1 VPIAGP
7 FLAALL
13 IIVAAPAV
21 AAESVPDLATLEA
34 RIVAARGPV
43 PSAYREVVRYR
54 GSSSSGTEV
63 TFVRGNDVRT
73 IDDDGTFTTQRG
85 TYRSIA
91 WHQNENGQTVIAK
104 PDPGEATVEAT
115 ITTVTRASSPVDAY
129 VIATLTAKGFGSKD
143 YIDPQTFY
151 ELRSE
156 SIRPSGTTTTV
167 YGPYQTYGSR
177 HLATSWH
184 VHSESSKTDTDYAI
198 TAFAAADLTESDVLI
213 PGNRRTLVQFPA
225 DQNVVT
231 LPSTFSQGRV
241 YVRLNVNGRG
251 LDFQLDT
258 GASAIAINAEIARR
272 LGLTMTNAKQNNV
285 NAGTFETGEVVVPH
299 VQVGSLT
306 MDDVAMAIAPA
317 NFQAPDA
324 PVRAV
329 GLLGFD
335 FFAELGVT
343 IDYEHHIVRAAK
355 LGTYA
360 EPDDPQGIVLDVR
373 LGTQTPLVTAHLDG
387 AVAERMIFDT
397 GASVTFLLFDYFLRR
412 YPEAFA
418 VYLGGD
424 AASNSRFRGIGGT
437 VDVRPYEIGDFRLG
451 SQEFTDLLGYL
462 EVSNKNYS
470 SSSDGLI
477 GNKFIGLF
485 TVFVDYPN
493 GHIHLTPNSHG
504 RHAMGLYP

>member
-1 VPIAGP
+1 MPVSGP

-13 IIVAAPAV
+13 IIVATPAV
-21 AAESVPDLATLEA
+21 AADSVPDLATLEA
-34 RIVAARGPV
+34 RIGQARGPL
-43 PSAYREVVRYR
+43 PSAYREVVQYH
-54 GSSSSGTEV
+54 GTSSSGTEV
-63 TFVRGNDVRT
+63 TLGRGNDVRE
-73 IDDDGTFTTQRG
+73 IDEDATFTTQRG
-85 TYRSIA
+85 TYHGTF

-115 ITTVTRASSPVDAY
+115 TTTVTRVSSPVDAY
-129 VIATLTAKGFGSKD
+129 MIATLTAKGFGSKD
-143 YIDPQTFY
+143 YIDPQTYY
-151 ELRSE
+151 EVRSE

-177 HLATSWH
+177 HLAASWH
-184 VHSESSKTDTDYAI
+184 VHSESSQTDTDYAI
-198 TAFAAADLTESDVLI
+198 TEFAAADITENDVVI
-213 PGNRRTLVQFPA
+213 PGSRRTLVQFPA

-258 GASAIAINAEIARR
+258 GASAIAVNPDIARE
-272 LGLTMTNAKQNNV
+272 LGLTITNAKQNNV
-285 NAGTFETGEVVVPH
+285 NAGTFETGNVVVPRM
-299 VQVGSLT
+299 QVGSLT
-306 MDDVAMAIAPA
+306 MDDVVMAIVPA
-317 NFQAPDA
+317 NFQASDA

-335 FFAELGVT
+335 FFAELGIT
-343 IDYEHHIVRAAK
+343 IDYEHHIVTAAK
-355 LGTYA
+355 LGTYTLPA
-360 EPDDPQGIVLDVR
+360 DPQSIALDVR
-373 LGTQTPLVTAHLDG
+373 LSTQTPLVTARLDG
-387 AVAERMIFDT
+387 AVAERMTFDT

-412 YPEAFA
+412 YPQAFA

-424 AASNSRFRGIGGT
+424 APSNSRFHGIGGT
-437 VDVRPYEIGDFRLG
+437 LDVRPYEIGDFRLG

-470 SSSDGLI
+470 SATDGVI
-477 GNKFIGLF
+477 GNKFISLF

-493 GHIHLTPNSHG
+493 GHIYLTPNSSG
-504 RHAMGLYP
+504 RRALGLP